1 MSNLTARGGIRMK
14 HSVSQVMKAKESLA
28 ALPRI
33 TIESKDQ
40 VTSLEAVILLADE
53 LASLQKKGYSIE
65 LLVKA
70 LSDQGIDVSVS
81 TLRRYLRRAGVS
93 QTGKRRKKTAITPM
107 PAKKTG
113 GKAVAKRSSAAS
125 SAQARTGDAKSAP
138 RSSKFP
144 VRSDTEDL

>member
-1 MSNLTARGGIRMK
+1 MK
-14 HSVSQVMKAKESLA
+14 YSVSQVMKAKETLA
-28 ALPRI
+28 ALPQI

-40 VTSLEAVILLADE
+40 VTSLEAITLLADE
-53 LASLQKKGYSIE
+53 LAALQKKGYSVE

-70 LSDQGIDVSVS
+70 LSDQGIDVSLS
-81 TLRRYLRRAGVS
+81 TLRRYLRRAGVTPS
-93 QTGKRRKKTAITPM
+93 AKRKRKTTADPA

-113 GKAVAKRSSAAS
+113 ATPKSKKSSGTG
-125 SAQARTGDAKSAP
+125 SAQDAPGDATPAA